1 MHRTVVLMVLS
12 ALSVPLLAIAAPLV
26 LPHPQEM
33 ALSGEKLPLVSDGV
47 AVGAIVV
54 GSGSEAGRFA
64 AQWLNDRMK
73 ALCGVTL
80 PVVSE
85 PPSERTCILL
95 HRPDSVRSRRLLREA
110 GVDLSVAPD
119 PSQAYVVLT
128 QGSTVHVVSPADT
141 GLVYAG
147 YTLAQLL
154 SGTRGHCDIAAARI
168 FDYPAAPVR
177 GMLWIRG
184 DDGYRHRYSQWAAS
198 FKMNAYTWYIPW
210 NQPLSAQFREILAD
224 CRLRGMTLIPT
235 ISWFQNTTLRY
246 SKQEFVEPMLARVKE
261 ALDAGAG
268 AFGFNFDD
276 VPLRVFEED
285 EAVYDSLIAAQADLL
300 NKVHAITGPAGASIF
315 FTPTIYWKPYPGA
328 QGNSLE
334 DQYTYVRGMGERF
347 PADTKTFTTTL
358 SREWADEYV
367 EVTGRKPVFWHNF
380 FPNDMIGWKMYFE
393 PYPRFSEELVSRS
406 QGAFVLGGWQ
416 TDWWKVNYL
425 TFACNTWNPR
435 RPCTLTEAFTHLFPR
450 EGGKLA
456 EYAVLLGGHDEPAE
470 ELMWGEDH
478 PHKTLELQSFLNL
491 EPTAE
496 NLAALRKRLEN
507 AEAAEAIA
515 ADIATR
521 DEVPAAMAK
530 ELGAAATRMKLNYK
544 MALTATLVRQ
554 MEQAGERNKL
564 ASEETQRLVEEA
576 FDAGDE
582 LERLMA
588 SVGWPAEKAGDV
600 VLRSYFESLRD
611 RLASGQGATPRMTAL
626 ECAESPLIDG
636 RLDEHGWA
644 RASVSTPFYLI
655 EGKPR
660 PATQQTEV
668 RVLYDDSALY
678 LGFVCHESGMDA
690 LRTQMTRRDDMVW
703 EDDCIEI
710 FIDPLR
716 NRKDYLHFIAS
727 AAAVIFDEKVTDGK
741 KDSEW
746 NGGWTVATQRAE
758 DRWTAEVA
766 IPYAD
771 LGIDRP
777 AATDRLGFNVT
788 REEVPHEEVSAWA
801 LTFGSFHQPGM
812 FGDLAFGQEAE
823 LVWIEAESVA
833 KTNFLYGVQLASKR
847 PEARGTNGTG
857 YLNLNV
863 AHEGGPSGDTP
874 DGAPDWFAR
883 WEFDVPRDGAYALW
897 LLGSD
902 GISGLAC
909 WQLDDGAPQPE
920 RRKTS
925 APTAVTY
932 PRPLN
937 LGNWHLLDVDGLGEL
952 SAGRHA
958 LTLRV
963 RAEDPAESK
972 RCGYFIDTLV
982 LAPVGWRP

>member
-1 MHRTVVLMVLS
+1 MHRTVVSLVLF
-12 ALSVPLLAIAAPLV
+12 ALSLPLFAAAAPLV

-33 ALSGEKLPLVSDGV
+33 TLSGEALPLVCDGV
-47 AVGAIVV
+47 AVGALVV
-54 GSGSEAGRFA
+54 DAGSEAGRFA
-64 AQWLNDRMK
+64 AQWLSDRAQ

-85 PPSERTCILL
+85 APSEGARVVL
-95 HRPDSVRSRRLLREA
+95 HRPDSVRSRRLLRDA

-128 QGSTVHVVSPADT
+128 QGSTVHVVAPADT

-154 SGTRGHCDIAAARI
+154 SGAAGRCDLAAARI
-168 FDYPAAPVR
+168 VDYPAAPVR

-210 NQPLSAQFREILAD
+210 NQPLSAQYREILRD

-246 SKQEFVEPMLARVKE
+246 SQKEFVEPMLARVRE

-276 VPLRVFEED
+276 VPLRVFGED

-300 NKVHAITGPAGASIF
+300 NKVQAITGPAGASIF
-315 FTPTIYWKPYPGA
+315 FTPTIYWKPYSGA

-334 DQYTYVRGMGERF
+334 DQYAYVRGMGERF

-367 EVTGRKPVFWHNF
+367 EVTGRKPVLWHNF

-435 RPCTLTEAFTHLFPR
+435 HPCTLTEAFSRLFPQ
-450 EGGKLA
+450 EGERLA
-456 EYAVLLGGHDEPAE
+456 QYAVLLGGHDEPAE
-470 ELMWGEDH
+470 ELMWTEDH
-478 PHKTLELQSFLNL
+478 PHRTLELQSFFNL

-496 NLAALRKRLEN
+496 NLASLRKRLGN

-530 ELGAAATRMKLNYK
+530 ELGAAATRMKLNYS

-554 MEQAGERNKL
+554 MEQAGERNRL

-576 FDAGDE
+576 FQAGDE

-611 RLASGQGATPRMTAL
+611 RLATGQGATPRMTAV
-626 ECAESPLIDG
+626 ECAEAPRIDG
-636 RLDEHGWA
+636 RLDEDAWTWA
-644 RASVSTPFYLI
+644 PVSTPFYLI

-678 LGFVCHESGMDA
+678 LGFVCHEAKMD
-690 LRTQMTRRDDMVW
+690 LLKTEMTRHGDMVW

-716 NRKDYLHFIAS
+716 NRRDYLHFIAS
-727 AAAVIFDEKVTDGK
+727 AAAVTFDEKVTDGR
-741 KDSEW
+741 KDSDW
-746 NGGWTVATQRAE
+746 NGDWTVATQRGE
-758 DRWTAEVA
+758 DGWTAEVA

-771 LGIDRP
+771 LGIGRP
-777 AATDRLGFNVT
+777 ASTDRLGFNVT
-788 REEVPHEEVSAWA
+788 REEVPHGEVSAWA

-833 KTNFLYGVQLASKR
+833 KSNFLYGVQLASKR

-897 LLGSD
+897 VLGSD
-902 GISGLAC
+902 GVSGLAS
-909 WQLDDGAPQPE
+909 WQLDDGAAQPE
-920 RRKTS
+920 RRTTS

-952 SAGRHA
+952 GAGRHA

-963 RAEDPAESK
+963 RAQDPAVSK
-972 RCGYFIDTLV
+972 RCGYFVDTLV